1 MEDKERHF
9 QNSLKSLVSYD
20 RKLELGTQ
28 SIMINRVFKLLQPQK
43 VTIQYQTTFENNAM
57 YSYRMYSVKISLPLV
72 LLYGQ
77 LYRLSALIQ

>member
-1 MEDKERHF
+1 MLHKIDFPVLFAQKLRMTLIKEDKERHF

-28 SIMINRVFKLLQPQK
+28 SITIDRVFKLLQPQK

-57 YSYRMYSVKISLPLV
+57 YSYRMY
-72 LLYGQ
+72 
-77 LYRLSALIQ
+77 